1 MSEFGLILELIL
13 KLLPI
18 IKPSE
23 LEKIKNEISKLEDER
38 EKDKKEALAA
48 LKAGDIPALNLIISR
63 ILEL

>member
-18 IKPSE
+18 IKPSD
-23 LEKIKNEISKLEDER
+23 LEKIKSEISKLEEQR
-38 EKDKKEALAA
+38 EKDKQDALAA
-48 LKAGDIPALNLIISR
+48 IKAGDIPALNLIISR

>member
-23 LEKIKNEISKLEDER
+23 LEKIKNEISKLEDEH

-48 LKAGDIPALNLIISR
+48 LKAGDIPALNLIITR
-63 ILEL
+63 LLDL